1 MRDYMVLRM
10 IRRKYLFMNVIC
22 YQASEIVADE
32 GDGDEGDGKA
42 IGPVTVVMVE
52 NGGNG
57 CVFGRKGSGNYMKD

>member
-1 MRDYMVLRM
+1 
-10 IRRKYLFMNVIC
+10 MNVIC